1 LLSLLS
7 REKFVFTKPSGKEY
21 LMDMGRKTF
30 STRLDEEKIK
40 ALKHIAVELD
50 KNINDL
56 LEEGIDHII
65 EKYPTFHG
73 ARFNLLPQEKK
84 PKKRKAGPDQE

>member
-1 LLSLLS
+1 
-7 REKFVFTKPSGKEY
+7 
-21 LMDMGRKTF
+21 MDMGRKTF
-30 STRLDEEKIK
+30 STRLDEDKIK

-50 KNINDL
+50 KGINDL

-73 ARFNLLPQEKK
+73 ARFNLLPPEKK
-84 PKKRKAGPDQE
+84 PGKKKAGSELE

>member
-1 LLSLLS
+1 MSMA
-7 REKFVFTKPSGKEY
+7 K
-21 LMDMGRKTF
+21 RKTF
-30 STRLDEEKIK
+30 STRLDEEKIR

-65 EKYPTFHG
+65 QKYPTLHG
-73 ARFNLLPQEKK
+73 TRFNLLPQQKK
-84 PKKRKAGPDQE
+84 TGKKKVGSEGE

>member
-1 LLSLLS
+1 M
-7 REKFVFTKPSGKEY
+7 GK
-21 LMDMGRKTF
+21 RKTF
-30 STRLDEEKIK
+30 STRLDEEKVK

-56 LEEGIDHII
+56 LEEGIEYLIQ
-65 EKYPTFHG
+65 KYPMFHG

-84 PKKRKAGPDQE
+84 PGKKKAGSDQE

>member
-1 LLSLLS
+1 MINKDCYAL
-7 REKFVFTKPSGKEY
+7 
-21 LMDMGRKTF
+21 DMGKRKTF
-30 STRLDEEKIK
+30 STRLDEDKIK

-65 EKYPTFHG
+65 AKYPMFHG
-73 ARFNLLPQEKK
+73 ARFNLLPSEKK
-84 PKKRKAGPDQE
+84 SRKGAA